1 MKLDEIFKALG
12 IPLALVAV
20 VASLLAWAGLT
31 LDQLYV
37 VVGSLIGLQ
46 LLGAFLV
53 DVLKYVGVVDPETSG
68 KWSAGFQLVSLVGV
82 AVWLK
87 LFPTYDVNAVDAQLL
102 EFVKVASLVFA
113 YVTQIIGA
121 KAVHSVA
128 LSKIKGFSF
137 YNY

>member
-1 MKLDEIFKALG
+1 MKLEEVFKALG

-20 VASLLAWAGLT
+20 VAALLAWAGMT

-37 VVGSLIGLQ
+37 VVGSMVGLQ

-68 KWSAGFQLVSLVGV
+68 KWSAGFQLISLVGV
-82 AVWLK
+82 AIYLK
-87 LFPTYDVNAVDAQLL
+87 LFPTFDVHAVDSHLL

-137 YNY
+137 YEF

>member
-1 MKLDEIFKALG
+1 MKLEEVFKALG

-20 VASLLAWAGLT
+20 VAALLAWAGMT

-37 VVGSLIGLQ
+37 VVGSMVGLQ

-68 KWSAGFQLVSLVGV
+68 KWSAGFQLISLVGV
-82 AVWLK
+82 AVYLK
-87 LFPTYDVNAVDAQLL
+87 LFPTFDVHAVDSHLL

-137 YNY
+137 YEF